1 MQIYRL
7 MRWSGWLTLLAY
19 IALRWNSQP
28 TLWSELLL
36 YNVIPLLSAILI
48 IISPIPDDK
57 YARIGIFAAIALWTS
72 GSVAA
77 SIDSFF
83 QTNFDIYSQS
93 AYLLFY
99 PLAIFGIARALRQR
113 NQSRTLELL
122 DTIIIALSGTGLV
135 SLFMIKAASNLIDGS
150 SLDIFLT
157 IVYPVADS
165 VLLLTVLTFLF
176 LNEISKRNLLIVLGV
191 TFYTGSDLIFLWR
204 TITSTYV
211 YGELS
216 DVLWL
221 IGFLLIAEAMR
232 HKPNE
237 MSKARSFTP
246 LTSTFA
252 LLLSLAIVL
261 LLVLS
266 PGFLPPVALIPSVMT
281 IALTF
286 IRMIVANRDA
296 HHLSDEQLLA
306 RTDELTGLA
315 NRRRF
320 LAEFESFKEGVGSLL
335 ILDLDG
341 FKPVND
347 SLGHEA
353 GDELLR
359 QVARRLERV
368 MPRGSLLARL
378 GGDEF
383 GALIPGVDAHEVAY
397 ALRATLA
404 YPFTISG
411 NSIQLDVSIGEAVN
425 EPDSANSDSLLRRA
439 DEAMYRAK
447 KLRAGVLRW
456 EPSIMSSRD

>member
-1 MQIYRL
+1 

-36 YNVIPLLSAILI
+36 YNVIPLLAAISI
-48 IISPIPDDK
+48 IFSPIPDDK
-57 YARIGIFAAIALWTS
+57 YARVGIFAAIVLWTS
-72 GSVAA
+72 GSIAA

-93 AYLLFY
+93 VYLLFY
-99 PLAIFGIARALRQR
+99 PLAIFGITRALRQR
-113 NQSRTLELL
+113 DRSRTLELL
-122 DTIIIALSGTGLV
+122 DTVIIAMSGTALV
-135 SLFMIKAASNLIDGS
+135 SLFVIKAASNLLNGS
-150 SLDIFLT
+150 SFDIFLT
-157 IVYPVADS
+157 IVYPVGDS
-165 VLLLTVLTFLF
+165 VLFLTVLIYLVMNK
-176 LNEISKRNLLIVLGV
+176 LSQRNLIIVLGV
-191 TFYTGSDLIFLWR
+191 AFYTFSDLFFLWR
-204 TITSTYV
+204 TITSSYE

-216 DVLWL
+216 DSLWL

-232 HKPNE
+232 HQPNE
-237 MSKARSFTP
+237 ASPTRSFTP
-246 LTSTFA
+246 LSSAFA
-252 LLLSLAIVL
+252 LLLSLAIIL
-261 LLVLS
+261 LLVLT
-266 PGFLPPVALIPSVMT
+266 PGFLPAIALIPSVVT

-347 SLGHEA
+347 SLGHAA

-368 MPRGSLLARL
+368 MPRGSILARL

-383 GALIPGVDAHEVAY
+383 GALIPGIDAHEVAY

-404 YPFTISG
+404 YPFTIAG
-411 NSIQLDVSIGEAVN
+411 RSIQLDVSIGEAVN
-425 EPDSANSDSLLRRA
+425 EPDLANSDSLLRRA

-447 KLRAGVLRW
+447 KLRTGVLRW